1 MAKNIIRLTES
12 DLHRIVKESAQR
24 IVNEVMNTPGGQ
36 FQGGRLA
43 YKKGEEK
50 PIPGQNIGKL
60 RKDPNAPIFNYAEK
74 AGKKAGLKD
83 YGSNF
88 RSGYEYES
96 DLDDFNNAGDDRA
109 AKTAIVVRKILR
121 GGPSFIKKLYQ
132 ICGDRRSL
140 DSLSDDE
147 LLDIVKNAP
156 LSGRFPEGEI

>member
-1 MAKNIIRLTES
+1 MKHVIRLTES
-12 DLHRIVKESAQR
+12 DLHRIVKESVQR
-24 IVNEVMNTPGGQ
+24 IVNEAMDTPGGQ

-43 YKKGEEK
+43 YKKGEER
-50 PIPGQNIGKL
+50 PILGQNIGKL
-60 RKDPNAPIFNYAEK
+60 RKDPNAPVFNYAEK

-121 GGPSFIKKLYQ
+121 GGPQFMKKLNQ
-132 ICGDRRSL
+132 ICGDRESL

-156 LSGRFPEGEI
+156 LGDHFPEGEI